1 MNLKLTPEEIG
12 ELYEVLDVT
21 MDLLEDDDERT
32 DVLQRIMDKIDG
44 LDLRSV
50 A

>member
-1 MNLKLTPEEIG
+1 MNLNLTPEELG

-21 MDLLEDDDERT
+21 LDLLEGDDDRT
-32 DVLQRIMDKIDG
+32 DVLKRIMDKIDG
-44 LDLRSV
+44 IDLRSV

>member
-1 MNLKLTPEEIG
+1 MNLNLTPEEIG

-21 MDLLEDDDERT
+21 IDLLDGDDERT
-32 DVLQRIMDKIDG
+32 DVLKRIMDKIDG
-44 LDLRSV
+44 IDLRSV

>member
-1 MNLKLTPEEIG
+1 MNLTLTPEELG

-32 DVLQRIMDKIDG
+32 DVLKRIMDKIDG
-44 LDLRSV
+44 IDLRSV
-50 A
+50 S